1 MSGRRSISENLD
13 TVFEYMEEDNE
24 EDGLDLLE
32 ELLDNGMSP
41 NHETDYGNL
50 LQYAIAIDNPD
61 MVQILIEHNV
71 DPFRI
76 DDGEGMP
83 LEIALIEERDEIAEL
98 LKDYI
103 TVIMIQRN
111 RRRNIK
117 NRKIKTLRNRLIRNK
132 QKLITAKHPDLDFD
146 TSRILGETLHNMP
159 VNPEVYTR
167 MNQERRAE
175 EERAR
180 ATMRRRQMENT
191 RMANYLDTLDQF
203 GGTRSK
209 SRSPDKVELAQNE
222 NMARFLEG
230 LEEFD
235 SDVIGLDDLPI
246 DTINLDRMNCRDR
259 LSYCGVNRKTR
270 DHCNS
275 EPTLS
280 KYIKPCRKQS
290 KFNKTKRKTIEVS
303 KRLSKKYHDDLYRM
317 REEFD
322 RRDIDS
328 DDDNLYD

>member
-1 MSGRRSISENLD
+1 
-13 TVFEYMEEDNE
+13 
-24 EDGLDLLE
+24 
-32 ELLDNGMSP
+32 
-41 NHETDYGNL
+41 
-50 LQYAIAIDNPD
+50 

-83 LEIALIEERDEIAEL
+83 LEMALREGRYEIAEL

-117 NRKIKTLRNRLIRNK
+117 NRKTNTLRNRLIRNK

-175 EERAR
+175 KERAR

-209 SRSPDKVELAQNE
+209 SRFPDKVELAQNE

-235 SDVIGLDDLPI
+235 SDVIGLDDKTSMKSYRGKGEMGIIKGAPEKAYHG
-246 DTINLDRMNCRDR
+246 DEFWTITADFSKC
-259 LSYCGVNRKTR
+259 VRK
-270 DHCNS
+270 
-275 EPTLS
+275 S
-280 KYIKPCRKQS
+280 KY
-290 KFNKTKRKTIEVS
+290 EVFM
-303 KRLSKKYHDDLYRM
+303 LVEGKKYKYKYI
-317 REEFD
+317 FK
-322 RRDIDS
+322 
-328 DDDNLYD
+328 YKYK

>member
-13 TVFEYMEEDNE
+13 TVFEYMEEGNE

-41 NHETDYGNL
+41 ETMSDWKL

-83 LEIALIEERDEIAEL
+83 LEIALREGRDEIAEL
-98 LKDYI
+98 LNDYI

-175 EERAR
+175 EERAQ
-180 ATMRRRQMENT
+180 ATIRRRQMENT

>member
-1 MSGRRSISENLD
+1 MMSGRRSISENLD
-13 TVFEYMEEDNE
+13 TVFEYMEEGNE

-41 NHETDYGNL
+41 ETMSDWKL

-167 MNQERRAE
+167 MNEERRAE

-180 ATMRRRQMENT
+180 ATMRRRQTENT
-191 RMANYLDTLDQF
+191 RMANYLDTLEQF
-203 GGTRSK
+203 GGNGENDDEIKNINKIIKKVTDEEKLK
-209 SRSPDKVELAQNE
+209 SLIRIAKAQISHIRDQRENQRIINNPNQIRNE
-222 NMARFLEG
+222 NQNNII
-230 LEEFD
+230 D
-235 SDVIGLDDLPI
+235 PI
-246 DTINLDRMNCRDR
+246 
-259 LSYCGVNRKTR
+259 NR
-270 DHCNS
+270 
-275 EPTLS
+275 
-280 KYIKPCRKQS
+280 
-290 KFNKTKRKTIEVS
+290 
-303 KRLSKKYHDDLYRM
+303 
-317 REEFD
+317 
-322 RRDIDS
+322 
-328 DDDNLYD
+328 

>member
-13 TVFEYMEEDNE
+13 TVFEYMEEGNE

-41 NHETDYGNL
+41 ETMSDWKL

-83 LEIALIEERDEIAEL
+83 LEMALREGRYEIAEL

-117 NRKIKTLRNRLIRNK
+117 NKKIKTLRNRLIRNK

-175 EERAR
+175 EERVACHHR
-180 ATMRRRQMENT
+180 CDEPAQGATIRRRQMENT
-191 RMANYLDTLDQF
+191 RMANYLDTLEQF
-203 GGTRSK
+203 GGNGENDDEIKNVDKIIKEVTDEEKLK
-209 SRSPDKVELAQNE
+209 SLIRIAKAQISHIRDQRE
-222 NMARFLEG
+222 NQR
-230 LEEFD
+230 
-235 SDVIGLDDLPI
+235 IINNPNQIPI
-246 DTINLDRMNCRDR
+246 ENQYNILDRIN
-259 LSYCGVNRKTR
+259 
-270 DHCNS
+270 
-275 EPTLS
+275 P
-280 KYIKPCRKQS
+280 Q
-290 KFNKTKRKTIEVS
+290 
-303 KRLSKKYHDDLYRM
+303 
-317 REEFD
+317 
-322 RRDIDS
+322 
-328 DDDNLYD
+328 